1 MLNKLERKFGKYAI
15 SNLTLKLLIL
25 YAIGYVLRYVAG
37 NSSIYTAI
45 LLSPAH
51 VIHQFQ
57 IWRLFSWVLV
67 SPNMTLVSFLITAVF
82 FYYPIGRKMESVW
95 GDFRYNLYL
104 FSGLLFTLIGAFLLY
119 GFYAVTDPANL
130 AYYNRTIAAYF
141 TPYYVTMSI
150 FFAYAA
156 TFPED
161 MVLLM
166 FIVPLKMKYL
176 GIIYGAFLAYE
187 FFMGTTV
194 TKVVIIV
201 SVLNFILYW
210 IIADRTNIWR
220 MRPKEV
226 KRRKTYQKAVQIT
239 PPGMPR
245 HRCTICGRTELDDPN
260 LEFRYCS
267 KCSGSHEYCQDH
279 LFTHVHIK

>member
-15 SNLTLKLLIL
+15 SNLTLKHLIL

-119 GFYAVTDPANL
+119 GFYAITDPANL
-130 AYYNRTIAAYF
+130 AYYNLTIAANF

-201 SVLNFILYW
+201 SFN
-210 IIADRTNIWR
+210 II
-220 MRPKEV
+220 E
-226 KRRKTYQKAVQIT
+226 
-239 PPGMPR
+239 
-245 HRCTICGRTELDDPN
+245 
-260 LEFRYCS
+260 
-267 KCSGSHEYCQDH
+267 
-279 LFTHVHIK
+279 